1 MGGRVGTLVLAGATI
16 AGIAVCVLLAKP
28 FLGAL
33 TWALALAI
41 LFAPLHARIEAI
53 LKYPNL
59 GAAVSVLIIALVV
72 AVPASFVA
80 RRLIQEAAASAA
92 LIQARVA
99 AGALQGFLDGH
110 PSIAPIGS
118 WIQQQIDLPAML
130 ASLATQLSNMGASF
144 ARGSVLQLIEVVLTF
159 YLLFY
164 FLRDRRAAGRLL
176 QDWLP
181 LTNAE
186 SEDLFG
192 RVVDTVHATIYGTLA
207 VAAVQGFLGGLMFW
221 FLGLPTPLL
230 WGLVMG
236 LLSIVPVLGA
246 FVVWIPAAVL
256 LALDGS
262 WGKALILAV
271 WGATVVGGIDN
282 VLRPMFVGSRLRLH
296 TVPAFISIVGGI
308 VLFGASGF
316 ILGPLVVTITMLL
329 VKIWR
334 VQNQTSN
341 I

>member
-1 MGGRVGTLVLAGATI
+1 MCSRGQTFSGRANLGTGTGDLVRA
-16 AGIAVCVLLAKP
+16 
-28 FLGAL
+28 
-33 TWALALAI
+33 
-41 LFAPLHARIEAI
+41 APRRIEAT
-53 LKYPNL
+53 LKYRNL
-59 GAAVSVLIIALVV
+59 GAVVSVLIIAFVV
-72 AVPASFVA
+72 AVPTSFVVE
-80 RRLIQEAAASAA
+80 RLISEAAANAA
-92 LIQARVA
+92 LIEERVA
-99 AGALQGFLDGH
+99 SGALQGFLDGH
-110 PSIAPIGS
+110 AGIVPTGS

-130 ASLATQLSNMGASF
+130 ASLATWLSNMGASF

-164 FLRDRRAAGRLL
+164 FLRDRRLAGRLL
-176 QDWLP
+176 QVWLP

-186 SEDLFG
+186 SQHIFG

-207 VAAVQGFLGGLMFW
+207 VAAVQGFLAGLMFW

-230 WGLVMG
+230 WGIVMA
-236 LLSIVPVLGA
+236 LLSVVPVLGA
-246 FVVWIPAAVL
+246 FIVWIPAAVL

-329 VKIWR
+329 VEIWR
-334 VQNQTSN
+334 VRNQASN